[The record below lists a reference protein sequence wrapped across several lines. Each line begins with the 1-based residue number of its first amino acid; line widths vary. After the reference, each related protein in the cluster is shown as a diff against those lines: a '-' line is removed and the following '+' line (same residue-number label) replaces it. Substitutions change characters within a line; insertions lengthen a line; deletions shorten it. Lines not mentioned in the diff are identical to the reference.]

1 MVVVTVEVVVE
12 VVVEVDVEVVVEVDV
27 DVVVG
32 HAPSPGWQS
41 LGPSHARPKYAGS
54 ITTA

>member
-1 MVVVTVEVVVE
+1 MEVVVE